1 MMRRIGLHRKPLHAQ
16 QGGHAVV
23 MVVQLHGSAGGWGL
37 GHQPGGRGLGVEV
50 GAPLQGMTPMPRR
63 EPEAALLS
71 RSVPARSAVPLL
83 HVLWTNRHLYPPQEL
98 AARTAS
104 FSPADLRHGQ
114 ATSARNHISPATE
127 PEASVLRST
136 LRSGEGPIVSARP
149 AWRKVG
155 QGHRKVRL
163 FGGAKPCQV
172 LRLCRYG
179 SRSSCQTVLSCI
191 TLVSPPAASEDQL
204 LLPCFLQ
211 MLGFPEDM
219 NNGSQ
224 ANMPAV
230 GSAHVATGCR
240 VACRAFRKAPL
251 RRPLPDVGQL
261 PWTHGGPPSFCEC
274 ICLRNGSLCLHCTCF
289 AIEAGRLGRHAGG
302 ELCRV
307 YATRM
312 AR

>member
-1 MMRRIGLHRKPLHAQ
+1 MMRMIGLHRKPFHAQ

-71 RSVPARSAVPLL
+71 RSVPARSAVPIL
-83 HVLWTNRHLYPPQEL
+83 HVLRTNRHLYPPQEL

-127 PEASVLRST
+127 LEASVLRST

-172 LRLCRYG
+172 LRLCRCG
-179 SRSSCQTVLSCI
+179 SRSACQTVLSSI
-191 TLVSPPAASEDQL
+191 TLVSPPAVQRTSCWKPVSCRCLASPRTLTMGARPTCRQWVA
-204 LLPCFLQ
+204 PTLQ
-211 MLGFPEDM
+211 
-219 NNGSQ
+219 Q
-224 ANMPAV
+224 
-230 GSAHVATGCR
+230 VA
-240 VACRAFRKAPL
+240 
-251 RRPLPDVGQL
+251 
-261 PWTHGGPPSFCEC
+261 E
-274 ICLRNGSLCLHCTCF
+274 
-289 AIEAGRLGRHAGG
+289 
-302 ELCRV
+302 
-307 YATRM
+307 
-312 AR
+312 